1 MILFTIN
8 AKENLM
14 KKLKSLSVIITV
26 IFLILIGISGIRVI
40 EPSEVGV
47 IIRFGNVTGVKES
60 GVSWQLPLFTKVF
73 KFDVSQ
79 KKVDGVYSTSTK
91 DMQTTQEFVTT
102 QYVIDTSK
110 AKDLYKSFLGK
121 HEESII
127 MPILASVVQD
137 GVSELSIE
145 ELVSN
150 RVELA
155 NLMTGKA
162 KELLEPYGIK
172 IISMQITDHDFSDSY
187 ESAVEAKKVAEQKVL
202 TAKQE
207 QEAAKINSETNRIM
221 SESYDENV
229 KFKMFLEKWDG
240 KLPTYMA
247 GENDMLNILLPK
259 EPIAN

>member
-1 MILFTIN
+1 MEKF
-8 AKENLM
+8 NLM
-14 KKLKSLSVIITV
+14 KK
-26 IFLILIGISGIRVI
+26 IGTGFVVAFIVLLVLLTGIRVI
-40 EPSEVGV
+40 DPSEVGV
-47 IIRFGNVTGVKES
+47 VIRLGNIVGIRES
-60 GVSWQLPLFTKVF
+60 GITWQVPLITKIA
-73 KFDVSQ
+73 KIDVSQ

-91 DMQTTQEFVTT
+91 DMQTTEEFVTT

-110 AKDLYKSFLGK
+110 VTELYKNFLGS

-127 MPILASVVQD
+127 KPILASVVQD
-137 GVSELSIE
+137 GVSTLSIE

-155 NLMTGKA
+155 NLMTADA
-162 KELLEPYGIK
+162 KELLEPYGIR

-187 ESAVEAKKVAEQKVL
+187 EAAVEAKKVAEQKVL
-202 TAKQE
+202 TSKQE
-207 QEAAKINSETNRIM
+207 QEAAKINAETNRIM
-221 SESYDENV
+221 SLSYDENV

-259 EPIAN
+259 ETIIQ

>member
-1 MILFTIN
+1 MKSKLI
-8 AKENLM
+8 AK
-14 KKLKSLSVIITV
+14 VV
-26 IFLILIGISGIRVI
+26 IGIMVGLFLLSGIRTI
-40 EPSEVGV
+40 KPSQVGV
-47 IIRFGNVTGVKES
+47 VVRFGNITSVQES
-60 GVSWQLPLFTKVF
+60 GITWQLPLFTRIVAI
-73 KFDVSQ
+73 DTSQ

-102 QYVIDTSK
+102 QYVVDVSK
-110 AKDLYKSFLGK
+110 AKDLYKSFLGN

-127 MPILASVVQD
+127 KPILASVVQD

-155 NLMTGKA
+155 TRMTDSA
-162 KELLEPYGIK
+162 KELLEPYGIRV
-172 IISMQITDHDFSDSY
+172 ISMQITDHDFSDSY

-207 QEAAKINSETNRIM
+207 QEAAKINSETNKIM
-221 SESYDENV
+221 SQSYDENV

-247 GENDMLNILLPK
+247 GDNEMLNILLPK
-259 EPIAN
+259 EAVTNTSVK